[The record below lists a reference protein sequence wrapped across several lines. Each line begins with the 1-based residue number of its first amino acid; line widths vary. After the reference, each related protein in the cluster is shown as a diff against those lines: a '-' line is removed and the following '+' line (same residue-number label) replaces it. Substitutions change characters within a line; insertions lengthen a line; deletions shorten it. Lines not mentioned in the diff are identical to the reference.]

1 MEKQYIGDGVY
12 VMFNGH
18 QFILTTEN
26 GFEVTNII
34 ILDLDVYSS
43 LTAYVRNISERMS
56 KD

>member
-12 VMFNGH
+12 VMFNGR